1 MEDNKEIEAVLAA
14 AERWVLARA
23 ASTSAQPNR
32 ENDNRIEQEAA
43 QNNLIDAVKA
53 WRASRRK

>member
-1 MEDNKEIEAVLAA
+1 VLAA

-23 ASTSAQPNR
+23 APTSAQPSR
-32 ENDNRIEQEAA
+32 ENDNRIEIEAA
-43 QNNLIDAVKA
+43 QHNLVDAVKA